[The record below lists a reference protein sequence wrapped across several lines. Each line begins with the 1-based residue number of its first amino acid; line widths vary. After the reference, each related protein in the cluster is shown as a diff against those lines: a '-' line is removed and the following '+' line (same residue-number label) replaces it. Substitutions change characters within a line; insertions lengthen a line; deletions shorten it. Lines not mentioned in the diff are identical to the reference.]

1 MITKFKIFEN
11 SNSVWRT
18 INYDYIDD
26 DYIYFD
32 AWKTEDDNEEGDIIA
47 KIEIISGEVIYL
59 DDNVRNDKYA
69 QEVIKDA
76 IVNTLPQL
84 QFEKKVD
91 RYNL

>member
-32 AWKTEDDNEEGDIIA
+32 AWKTEDDNEEGDVIA
-47 KIEIISGEVIYL
+47 K
-59 DDNVRNDKYA
+59 NRNY
-69 QEVIKDA
+69 Q
-76 IVNTLPQL
+76 
-84 QFEKKVD
+84 
-91 RYNL
+91 